1 AFLHCP
7 GELFTLL
14 VEKAE
19 TGSFN
24 LKDKKFPKDVSWLW
38 RRIKEAIHNLRSVG
52 LAVSRDDSSRGSVGK
67 KIRIER
73 IQGQANQVENL

>member
-1 AFLHCP
+1 
-7 GELFTLL
+7 LL

-67 KIRIER
+67 KSELKEFRGKQIR
-73 IQGQANQVENL
+73 